1 MSSCIIRDMEKPA
14 CCIVCDF
21 VKYFSDG
28 SNYCD
33 RMKRPINR
41 VGLRYSPPD
50 WCPITALPETHG
62 DLIDRDAAQESLRTG
77 MVMTGYQSAA
87 LECIREFYVPTIIPE
102 ERGVAN
108 VKADDSKRS
117 DV

>member
-1 MSSCIIRDMEKPA
+1 MSVVIKDMEKPA
-14 CCIVCDF
+14 FCIVCDF
-21 VKYFSDG
+21 VKNISDG

-41 VGLRYSPPD
+41 VGLRYAPPD

-62 DLIDRDAAQESLRTG
+62 DLIDRDAVHESIRDG
-77 MVMTGYQSAA
+77 MVMTGAQSAA
-87 LECIREFYVPTIIPE
+87 LDCIREFYVPTIFPE

-108 VKADDSKRS
+108 AKADDRK
-117 DV
+117 